1 MKKIIFTLVLFLV
14 PSIILAN
21 EIYNIDMNIYVDNNG
36 TAHVTE
42 EWTTNLIQ
50 GTEGYKPYYNLGESK
65 ISNFKVSMNGKEYTY
80 NPDYNINDSFNE
92 KNTKMAF
99 TI

>member
-1 MKKIIFTLVLFLV
+1 MVLH
-14 PSIILAN
+14 
-21 EIYNIDMNIYVDNNG
+21 
-36 TAHVTE
+36 HVTE

-92 KNTKMAF
+92 KKYKNGFHYIDNGVELCFGINKLWQEYLYLKLWYQ
-99 TI
+99 